1 MEKRTRVF
9 LRRLL
14 FAGASRSPCLPCA
27 TIVECHLLLQI
38 TAKTQLHRPSIL
50 NSLSEGVCRLYRIIL
65 IFGSS
70 IPHVAFSRKYDATPA
85 RVKAPFA
92 DRFSAQAAFPA
103 PAPPSPPPFALEQ
116 RARFISRTTRSHIE
130 RSTAPF
136 PRREYC
142 FPSNNNRDVETYLL
156 LHVRATITTPGS
168 TKSGRTKQTP
178 LAKDTVL

>member
-1 MEKRTRVF
+1 MLNADECSLPDFLTIGIEKRTRVF

-14 FAGASRSPCLPCA
+14 FAGASRSPCLHYASNVC
-27 TIVECHLLLQI
+27 VCVCHYLVLQI

-50 NSLSEGVCRLYRIIL
+50 NSLSAGVGRLYRIVL
-65 IFGSS
+65 IFRSS
-70 IPHVAFSRKYDATPA
+70 IPHVACSRKYDATPA

-116 RARFISRTTRSHIE
+116 RARVISRTTRSSIE

-136 PRREYC
+136 PRRE
-142 FPSNNNRDVETYLL
+142 
-156 LHVRATITTPGS
+156 
-168 TKSGRTKQTP
+168 
-178 LAKDTVL
+178 